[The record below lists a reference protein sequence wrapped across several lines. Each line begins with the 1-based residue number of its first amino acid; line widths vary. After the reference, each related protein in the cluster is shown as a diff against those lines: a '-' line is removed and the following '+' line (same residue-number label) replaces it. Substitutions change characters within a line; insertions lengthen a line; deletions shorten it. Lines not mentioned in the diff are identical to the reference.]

1 MWVHGWA
8 GGLEAR
14 ARGREEYS
22 LYACMTLWRE
32 ESLLIH
38 PGVLNHGVGQNLVIP
53 LCLPR
58 DICPKLVVDVA

>member
-1 MWVHGWA
+1 MVGGYVGGCM

-32 ESLLIH
+32 ESLL
-38 PGVLNHGVGQNLVIP
+38 NDGVGQSLVIP
-53 LCLPR
+53 LCLP
-58 DICPKLVVDVA
+58 